1 MQSPNTLP
9 NPSPLPSVVSPRRQL
24 LLARKFILL
33 GLLALVMTALP
44 TGLYFRSTAPV
55 IANAELQNSG
65 IAPLLALQDVVR
77 LTQQHRGLSAGM
89 LAGNAKL
96 EVRRPET
103 RDALT
108 KAIAA
113 LDERLLASA
122 APYLVSQWAE
132 RKQHWLALEQ
142 AVAQRQLKPAES
154 TVRHTALVAEL
165 LALNSNVMDDYGL
178 SHDTTAD
185 GYALIVAA
193 FVNAPALAERLGQ
206 LRAQG
211 TGLLVTGNLLPENRA
226 TLAAVKD
233 RTQELLGDMTV
244 NLDKAT
250 AANAVFKA
258 NLGDKAQ
265 SLKDEIAKSLAMVD
279 QELIQAA
286 ELKLAPDIYFQALTD
301 AINAVYAFNTVAL
314 KDLSALLDQRANH
327 LRHTQWAM
335 FASLMLLL
343 AVAATLAGLFAR
355 GILRQLG
362 GEPDYARAVVQRIAS
377 GNLSQPVQLA
387 AGDTTSLL
395 AAMALMQTWLADVV
409 GEVRRNADSLA
420 TASVQIAQGNLDL
433 SGRTEEQ
440 ASGLQ
445 ATAAAMDQLNATVSQ
460 NADNAQQA
468 KQLALGAASVAQ
480 RGGQSVGEVVE
491 TMKGINTS
499 SRKIGEIIGEII
511 GVIDGIAFQTNILA
525 LNAAVEAAR
534 AGEQGRGFAVVATEV
549 RNLAGRSADA
559 AREIKGLINASVER
573 VEQGTAQV
581 DRAGATM
588 TEVVAA
594 VQRMTDI
601 MAEISAA
608 SVEQSAGVA
617 QVGSSVSQM
626 DRTTQQNAALVEE
639 SAAATES
646 MRDQA
651 QQLVKAV
658 SVFRL

>member
-24 LLARKFILL
+24 LLARMFILL

-122 APYLVSQWAE
+122 APHLVSQWAE

-185 GYALIVAA
+185 GYALIMAA

-233 RTQELLGDMTV
+233 RTQELLGDMIG

-279 QELIQAA
+279 QDLIQAA

-327 LRHTQWAM
+327 LRHTQSAM
-335 FASLMLLL
+335 LASLMLLL

-468 KQLALGAASVAQ
+468 KQLALGTASVAQ

-499 SRKIGEIIGEII
+499 SRKIGEII

>member
-122 APYLVSQWAE
+122 APHLVSQWAE

-233 RTQELLGDMTV
+233 RTQELLGDMTG

-265 SLKDEIAKSLAMVD
+265 SLKDEIAKSLAMID
-279 QELIQAA
+279 QDLIQAA

-499 SRKIGEIIGEII
+499 SRKIGEIIG
-511 GVIDGIAFQTNILA
+511 VIDGIAFQTNILA

>member
-1 MQSPNTLP
+1 MPNID
-9 NPSPLPSVVSPRRQL
+9 L
-24 LLARKFILL
+24 LRLSQKFILL
-33 GLLALVMTALP
+33 GLLALVMVALP
-44 TGLYFRSTAPV
+44 TGVYLINSAPI
-55 IANAELQNSG
+55 IAAAELENRG
-65 IAPLLALQDVVR
+65 LAPLVALQDVVR

-89 LAGNAKL
+89 LGGNAKL
-96 EVRRPET
+96 EARRPET
-103 RDALT
+103 RDAVA
-108 KAIAA
+108 KAMAA
-113 LDERLLASA
+113 LDEGLLAGA
-122 APYLVSQWAE
+122 APQHLLSQWAE
-132 RKQHWLALEQ
+132 RKQHWVALEQ

-154 TVRHTALVAEL
+154 SARHTSLIAEL
-165 LALNSNVMDDYGL
+165 LVLNGKVLDDYGL
-178 SHDTTAD
+178 SLDPAAD
-185 GYALIVAA
+185 SYALIGAT
-193 FVNAPALAERLGQ
+193 FVEAPALAERLGQ

-211 TGLLVTGNLLPENRA
+211 TGFLATGSLPPENRA
-226 TLAAVKD
+226 TLTAIKGRA
-233 RTQELLGDMTV
+233 QELYGDMTA
-244 NLDKAT
+244 NLGKAT
-250 AANAVFKA
+250 AANAVLKA

-265 SLKDEIAKSLAMVD
+265 GLEADIGKTLAMAD
-279 QELIQAA
+279 RDLIQAA
-286 ELKLAPDIYFQALTD
+286 ELKLAPDLYFQTFTD
-301 AINAVYAFNTVAL
+301 TINAVYAFNAVAL
-314 KDLSALLDQRANH
+314 RDLSALLDQRATSQ
-327 LRHTQWAM
+327 RRTQWA
-335 FASLMLLL
+335 
-343 AVAATLAGLFAR
+343 VLAGLAALLVVSATLGGSFAR
-355 GILRQLG
+355 NILRQLG
-362 GEPDYARAVVQRIAS
+362 GEPAYARAVVQRIAA

-387 AGDTTSLL
+387 PGDSTSLL
-395 AAMALMQTWLADVV
+395 AAMAQMQTWLADVV
-409 GEVRRNADSLA
+409 GDVRRNSDSLA
-420 TASVQIAQGNLDL
+420 TATVQIAQGNLDL

-445 ATAAAMDQLNATVSQ
+445 ATAAAMDQLSATVSQ

-480 RGGQSVGEVVE
+480 RGGLAVGEVVE

-499 SRKIGEIIGEII
+499 SRKIAEII

-549 RNLAGRSADA
+549 RSLAGRSADA
-559 AREIKGLINASVER
+559 AREIKGLISASVER

-626 DRTTQQNAALVEE
+626 DRATQQNAALVEQ

-646 MRDQA
+646 LRDQA
-651 QQLVKAV
+651 QQLVQAV

>member
-122 APYLVSQWAE
+122 APHLVSQWAE

-233 RTQELLGDMTV
+233 RTQELLGDMTG

-279 QELIQAA
+279 QDLIQAA

-499 SRKIGEIIGEII
+499 SRKIGEIIG
-511 GVIDGIAFQTNILA
+511 VIDGIAFQTNILA

>member
-122 APYLVSQWAE
+122 APHLVSQWAE

-185 GYALIVAA
+185 GYALIMAA

-233 RTQELLGDMTV
+233 RTQELLGDMTG

-279 QELIQAA
+279 QDLIQAA

-327 LRHTQWAM
+327 LRHTQSAM
-335 FASLMLLL
+335 LASLMLLL

-499 SRKIGEIIGEII
+499 SRKIGEIIG
-511 GVIDGIAFQTNILA
+511 VIDGIAFQTNILA

-559 AREIKGLINASVER
+559 AREIKGLINACVER
-573 VEQGTAQV
+573 VELGTAQV

>member
-122 APYLVSQWAE
+122 APHLVSQWAE

-142 AVAQRQLKPAES
+142 ALAQRQLKPAES

-185 GYALIVAA
+185 GYALIMAA

-233 RTQELLGDMTV
+233 RTQELLGDMTG

-499 SRKIGEIIGEII
+499 SRKIGEIIG
-511 GVIDGIAFQTNILA
+511 VIDGIAFQTNILA

>member
-265 SLKDEIAKSLAMVD
+265 SLKDEIAKSLAMID
-279 QELIQAA
+279 QDLIQAA

-499 SRKIGEIIGEII
+499 SRKIGEIIG
-511 GVIDGIAFQTNILA
+511 VIDGIAFQTNILA

>member
-233 RTQELLGDMTV
+233 RTQELLGDMTG

-279 QELIQAA
+279 QDLIQAA

-499 SRKIGEIIGEII
+499 SRKIGEIIG
-511 GVIDGIAFQTNILA
+511 VIDGIAFQTNILA

>member
-193 FVNAPALAERLGQ
+193 FVNAPAVAERMGQ

-233 RTQELLGDMTV
+233 RTQELLGDMTG

-279 QELIQAA
+279 QDLIQAA

-499 SRKIGEIIGEII
+499 SRKIGEIIG
-511 GVIDGIAFQTNILA
+511 VIDGIAFQTNILA

>member
-9 NPSPLPSVVSPRRQL
+9 DPTPLLSVVSPRRQL
-24 LLARKFILL
+24 RLAQKFILL
-33 GLLALVMTALP
+33 GLLALVMAALP

-55 IANAELQNSG
+55 IANAELENSG

-96 EVRRPET
+96 EARRPET

-113 LDERLLASA
+113 LDERLLAGA
-122 APYLVSQWAE
+122 APHLVSQWTE

-154 TVRHTALVAEL
+154 TARHTALVAEL
-165 LALNSNVMDDYGL
+165 LALNNNVMDDHGL
-178 SHDTTAD
+178 SQDTTAD
-185 GYALIVAA
+185 GSALIKAA

-211 TGLLVTGNLLPENRA
+211 TGFLANNSLPPESRA
-226 TLAAVKD
+226 TLIAVKD
-233 RTQELLGDMTV
+233 RTQELLGDMTG
-244 NLDKAT
+244 NLGKAT

-265 SLKDEIAKSLAMVD
+265 SLQDEIAKSLAMID
-279 QELIQAA
+279 QDLIQAT
-286 ELKLAPDIYFQALTD
+286 ELKLAPDVYFQALTD
-301 AINAVYAFNTVAL
+301 TINGVYAFNAVAL
-314 KDLSALLDQRANH
+314 KNLSALLDQRAKH

-335 FASLMLLL
+335 LASLVLLL
-343 AVAATLAGLFAR
+343 VVAATLEGLFAR

-395 AAMALMQTWLADVV
+395 AAMAQMQTWLADVV
-409 GEVRRNADSLA
+409 GEVRRSSDSLA

-468 KQLALGAASVAQ
+468 KQLALGVASVAQ

-499 SRKIGEIIGEII
+499 SRKIGAII

-626 DRTTQQNAALVEE
+626 DRATQQNAALVEE

>member
-55 IANAELQNSG
+55 IANAELQDSG

-122 APYLVSQWAE
+122 APHLVSQWAE

-185 GYALIVAA
+185 GYALIMAA

-233 RTQELLGDMTV
+233 RTQELLGDMTG

-279 QELIQAA
+279 QDLIQAA
-286 ELKLAPDIYFQALTD
+286 ELKLAPDFYFQALTD

-343 AVAATLAGLFAR
+343 AVATTLAGLFAR

-499 SRKIGEIIGEII
+499 SRKIGEIIG
-511 GVIDGIAFQTNILA
+511 VIDGIAFQTNILA

>member
-122 APYLVSQWAE
+122 APHLVSQWAE

-185 GYALIVAA
+185 GYALIMAA

-233 RTQELLGDMTV
+233 RTQELLGDMTG

-279 QELIQAA
+279 QDLIQAA

-499 SRKIGEIIGEII
+499 SRKIGEIIG
-511 GVIDGIAFQTNILA
+511 VIDGIAFQTNILA

-559 AREIKGLINASVER
+559 AREIKGLINTSVER

>member
-122 APYLVSQWAE
+122 APHLVSQWAE

-185 GYALIVAA
+185 GYALIMAA

-279 QELIQAA
+279 QDLIQAA

-499 SRKIGEIIGEII
+499 SRKIGEIIG
-511 GVIDGIAFQTNILA
+511 VIDGIAFQTNILA